1 MTQTPN
7 IAASNTVILLTITR
21 KYPTKNN
28 GINCFFP
35 ITNNVN
41 ANPNAGSKPPATLNP
56 SVNHVGTEFMKFCTA
71 SAQYIF
77 AKNGT
82 GNLMK
87 KLKIVGSTTLQI
99 TIPFA
104 FPSSAYLSP
113 ICTNTT
119 LTVFLI

>member
-71 SAQYIF
+71 SAPYIF
-77 AKNGT
+77 DKNGT

-99 TIPFA
+99 TIHFA
-104 FPSSAYLSP
+104 FPSYAYLSP

>member
-71 SAQYIF
+71 SAPYIF
-77 AKNGT
+77 AKNGKSDRSHVV
-82 GNLMK
+82 L
-87 KLKIVGSTTLQI
+87 
-99 TIPFA
+99 
-104 FPSSAYLSP
+104 
-113 ICTNTT
+113 
-119 LTVFLI
+119 

>member
-71 SAQYIF
+71 SAPYIWE
-77 AKNGT
+77 
-82 GNLMK
+82 
-87 KLKIVGSTTLQI
+87 I
-99 TIPFA
+99 
-104 FPSSAYLSP
+104 
-113 ICTNTT
+113 NTQKT
-119 LTVFLI
+119 EMQKES